1 MADSKITALT
11 ALTAADPA
19 NDMMPIVDVSDTSM
33 AASGTTKRISIN
45 NILACSPTA
54 TLASA
59 TITGDLTVDTST
71 LKVDSTNNRVGINT
85 ASPAHLLDILATGAS
100 TATSSFAVARIT
112 GASAVANDLTLI
124 GPNTSQVRIN
134 FGDVDSSSV
143 GEVGY
148 DHSTNRMRFVVSGNE
163 QYRIDPSGVFTWLDG
178 AGGTRMTLNSTGLGV
193 GVVPT
198 VGKVQTNGA
207 FLTTGS
213 IGNLSSNPTA
223 NALSFD
229 YSSGSRILALGADN
243 STAGSL
249 KLIVASANASVYREA
264 VTIDAAANVGVGVT
278 PSAWFSSWKA
288 VQVGASACLASR
300 TDNFAAIIGQNWFIN
315 GAGNNTYIGSN
326 FATQY
331 RQEAGIHSWYT
342 APSGT
347 AGNAI
352 TFTQAMTLDALGN
365 LLVGLT
371 AAGTTAAK
379 TIQIANGTAPT
390 ANVTGGQ
397 LYVEAGAL
405 KYRGSSG
412 TVTTLANA

>member
-11 ALTAADPA
+11 AITTVKPAAFPLV
-19 NDMMPIVDVSDTSM
+19 IVDTDDTSM
-33 AASGTTKRISIN
+33 AASGTTKKVTVN
-45 NILACSPTA
+45 QILGAGGTA

-71 LKVDSTNNRVGINT
+71 LKVDSANNRVGIVQATPLYPLHLVGEFGLQEDNPAGTGTKLRFIGDATKYNFRLGKQLTANNT
-85 ASPAHLLDILATGAS
+85 FEITPS
-100 TATSSFAVARIT
+100 TA
-112 GASAVANDLTLI
+112 
-124 GPNTSQVRIN
+124 
-134 FGDVDSSSV
+134 V
-143 GEVGY
+143 GGGTFSNPVYTVSY
-148 DHSTNRMRFVVSGNE
+148 DGIHTF
-163 QYRIDPSGVFTWLDG
+163 LDG

-193 GVVPT
+193 GGSPATKIFASVTPP
-198 VGKVQTNGA
+198 GA
-207 FLTTGS
+207 GQDGVRVSDGTRLIQMS
-213 IGNLSSNPTA
+213 I
-223 NALSFD
+223 
-229 YSSGSRILALGADN
+229 SGSTYSYQGIGANQNVIYASGNPLSILSDAQNLRLGTSLN
-243 STAGSL
+243 SYLLLDTSG
-249 KLIVASANASVYREA
+249 
-264 VTIDAAANVGVGVT
+264 NVGIGVT
-278 PSAWFSSWKA
+278 PSAWGAGLKA
-288 VQVGASACLASR
+288 LQINGGASIAGDLANSYLNANAFYNGTSWIYSTTNGASR
-300 TDNFAAIIGQNWFIN
+300 MALTTSGLQ
-315 GAGNNTYIGSN
+315 
-326 FATQY
+326 
-331 RQEAGIHSWYT
+331 WYT

-352 TFTQAMTLDALGN
+352 TFTQAMTLDASGN